1 MLSAMEN
8 EKKTAAEVE
17 KEGAKVTGDT
27 EAKAKG
33 AGNPAPEEDRK
44 GHAPE
49 EANKKE
55 KMTGYNELPEQ
66 SKVGGG

>member
-1 MLSAMEN
+1 MEDN
-8 EKKTAAEVE
+8 KKTAAEVE

-27 EAKAKG
+27 EATAND
-33 AGNPAPEEDRK
+33 AGKPAPEDNSRK